1 MSNAPGATMPSLVAT
16 LAAVLGIWTSPVQV
30 ATITRSMSAAD
41 SPLAASALP
50 PAATAMSAT
59 VSSGPAIRRLTIPT
73 RLRIHS
79 SVVSTLAVRSS
90 LVTTLAGWYPPNA
103 RMRAPGDPSVSRISG
118 SPFCSRRFLRLQPD
132 QGLAGVDGVAVLDQP
147 FDDRA
152 REGRRDR
159 VLAGAHLDVAEGVAC
174 VDADPGRHRV
184 CPVAAA
190 EGPGER
196 GNEQPP
202 LRDMAILVLVRRAEL
217 GQQRPGSC

>member
-1 MSNAPGATMPSLVAT
+1 MPSRVAT
-16 LAAVLGIWTSPVQV
+16 VAAVLGIGASGVQV
-30 ATITRSMSAAD
+30 ATMTRPMSSGAR
-41 SPLAASALP
+41 PLAASAFP
-50 PAATAMSAT
+50 PAATAMSARL
-59 VSSGPAIRRLTIPT
+59 SSGPAIRRLTIPT

-79 SVVSTLAVRSS
+79 SLVSTLAVRSS

-159 VLAGAHLDVAEGVAC
+159 VLAGSH
-174 VDADPGRHRV
+174 
-184 CPVAAA
+184 
-190 EGPGER
+190 
-196 GNEQPP
+196 
-202 LRDMAILVLVRRAEL
+202 
-217 GQQRPGSC
+217 